1 MRIRIHNP
9 IYGVPTGILDKIGK
23 IYIIN
28 NEVIRGGGVRLMK
41 CLSNPKDTMIKG
53 MRRYARILICMV
65 TPSTVVTANGIR

>member
-9 IYGVPTGILDKIGK
+9 VYGVPIGILDKIDN
-23 IYIIN
+23 IYILN
-28 NEVIRGGGVRLMK
+28 NEVIRGGIRLME

-53 MRRYARILICMV
+53 IRRYARILICLV

>member
-9 IYGVPTGILDKIGK
+9 IYGVPIGILDKIDN

-28 NEVIRGGGVRLMK
+28 NEVIRGGVRLME

>member
-1 MRIRIHNP
+1 MKIRIHNP
-9 IYGVPTGILDKIGK
+9 IYGVPIGILNKIDN

-28 NEVIRGGGVRLMK
+28 NEVIKGEIQLME

-53 MRRYARILICMV
+53 IRGYARILICLV